1 MVYVWYLLNKCIST
15 INMFLL
21 LTDNN
26 LTDGE
31 RMIKDISTEVAKL
44 QQAYKTAIKTRNELK
59 QALAKEASQL
69 QLTKWELEHQKRRRE
84 DYERQA
90 DKIQSQITGLKS
102 HIPLISEYSLKH
114 K

>member
-1 MVYVWYLLNKCIST
+1 
-15 INMFLL
+15 MFLL